1 MDDLGVPLFLET
13 PKCPDS
19 EGEFLFPCRFYLDF
33 VSVVSGNVVLRVSIS
48 LPESHGSIW
57 LSVAI
62 LLICVVY
69 QYVSPVASHSV
80 PPHIAH
86 GHKYYHV
93 QKHDRKSPL
102 RQESFYVQNDG
113 FLHVESP
120 LFTMRPSSKTRL
132 LAHPHFFLQ

>member
-1 MDDLGVPLFLET
+1 MDDLGAPLFWKHPNVLT
-13 PKCPDS
+13 RKVS
-19 EGEFLFPCRFYLDF
+19 FFFHAGSIWILFPWFQGGF
-33 VSVVSGNVVLRVSIS
+33 LRVSIS

-69 QYVSPVASHSV
+69 QYVSPVASYSV

-86 GHKYYHV
+86 GHKYYHI